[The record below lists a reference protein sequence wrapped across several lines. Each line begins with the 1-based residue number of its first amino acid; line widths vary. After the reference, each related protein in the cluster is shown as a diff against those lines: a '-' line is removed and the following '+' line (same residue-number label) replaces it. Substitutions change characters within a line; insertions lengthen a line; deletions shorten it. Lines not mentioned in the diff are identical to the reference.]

1 MIKKWTRKI
10 SSYSVNLLRKIIINI
25 SICMYSL
32 LGFGACV
39 RTYQWDGVSWLLHLY
54 HCGLGGILAGKGKER
69 CACVGGIVVSVRERG
84 QGPRMTVAGD
94 ECVCVCLCGV
104 CV

>member
-1 MIKKWTRKI
+1 M
-10 SSYSVNLLRKIIINI
+10 IINI

-39 RTYQWDGVSWLLHLY
+39 RTYQWDGVSWLVHLY

-69 CACVGGIVVSVRERG
+69 VWEIEEWVWKIESEWLG
-84 QGPRMTVAGD
+84 
-94 ECVCVCLCGV
+94 
-104 CV
+104 